1 MKAATSVVS
10 NDVIVFGEAMQ
21 PQYWGCFIY
30 YPPLWTA
37 KRPDPKQQFWI
48 KLKIFGFALP
58 FEVIA
63 TIKNTESFLWL
74 QFLRKELCMDWVVE
88 VYLGNELID
97 DTSTLRLS
105 DKANIPACE
114 TEAA

>member
-1 MKAATSVVS
+1 MTLLIFGKLCSLNIGVALLIPLPHYAT
-10 NDVIVFGEAMQ
+10 
-21 PQYWGCFIY
+21 
-30 YPPLWTA
+30 
-37 KRPDPKQQFWI
+37 KKPDPKQQFWI

-74 QFLRKELCMDWVVE
+74 QFLGKEQCMDWVVE

>member
-1 MKAATSVVS
+1 
-10 NDVIVFGEAMQ
+10 MQ
-21 PQYWGCFIY
+21 QKDQTRDNNSGFN
-30 YPPLWTA
+30 
-37 KRPDPKQQFWI
+37 
-48 KLKIFGFALP
+48 KLIFGFALP